1 MYELNDKEF
10 KKYTSNNLF
19 RMACE
24 RAYRA
29 GFSKEQMLS
38 ELAIML
44 LEEKEVADKKRI
56 EEMLM
61 STRPRMLLNN

>member
-1 MYELNDKEF
+1 MWIF
-10 KKYTSNNLF
+10 S
-19 RMACE
+19 CE
-24 RAYRA
+24 RAYKA

-56 EEMLM
+56 EEIVI
-61 STRPRMLLNN
+61 STIPRIQLNN